1 MGQHSP
7 ALEAKYSFAC
17 PDWVERLKA
26 GKSLVPDLP
35 LNESQAERGKA
46 IFDRLRLPDVDGMP
60 QMRDAAGEWFRDI
73 VGALFGSLDDEGH
86 RHVTEL
92 FVLVPKK
99 NSKTTGSAGIML
111 TALLMNERPRAE
123 FLLIGPTQAIADLAF
138 EQAQGMILAD
148 EVLQKKF
155 IIQEHKKRIVY
166 RPTRAR
172 LVVKT
177 FDGKV
182 LTGVK
187 PTGVLIDELHELAKI
202 SRATKIVGQIRGGLD
217 ARPDGFLMFI
227 TTQSDEPPSGVFL
240 QELNIARAIRDGRL
254 SGEAANMLP
263 ILYEFPEDIQTD
275 PTMPWQNPE
284 IWPMVLPNLNLS
296 ITLQRLRTTFAK
308 AKASGQEELRRWA
321 SQHLNI
327 QIGLALHN
335 QRWRGA
341 DYWLQGADHS
351 LTLDEL
357 IARSEVAVVG
367 IDGGGLDD
375 LLGVCVIGRC
385 KDTKQWLFWF
395 HAFVHDDVLELRK
408 EIAEKLRDF
417 ERDGNLTICK
427 GATDDIMGVADI
439 VDQVY
444 EAGLLPAKHAVGF
457 DPQGVAAMVDELANR
472 EIEGE
477 MVAGVAQGFR
487 LTGAVWG
494 MERKLKDGTMKHD
507 GSAMMNWVVGNA
519 KPEQRGNSVLIT
531 KETAG
536 KSKIDPL
543 CAGFNAFKLMERNP
557 VAANQNNIS
566 DFLKNPIRAG

>member
-1 MGQHSP
+1 MGRIAP
-7 ALEAKYSFAC
+7 LDAEYSFAC

-35 LNESQAERGKA
+35 IDEARAAKGKA
-46 IFDRLRLPDVDGMP
+46 IFDLLRLPDVDGTP
-60 QMRDAAGEWFRDI
+60 QMKDAAGEWFRDI
-73 VGALFGSLDDEGH
+73 VGALFGSLDDDGY
-86 RHVTEL
+86 RHVPEL

-111 TALLMNERPRAE
+111 TALMMNERPRAE

-138 EQAQGMILAD
+138 EQAQGMIDADPVLA
-148 EVLQKKF
+148 KKF
-155 IIQEHKKRIVY
+155 IVQEHKKRIIY
-166 RPTRAR
+166 RETRAK

-227 TTQSDEPPSGVFL
+227 TTQSDEQPTGVFR
-240 QELNIARAIRDGRL
+240 QELRIARAIRDGRL
-254 SGEAANMLP
+254 EGEAANMLP
-263 ILYEFPEDIQTD
+263 ILYEFPESVQTD
-275 PTMPWQNPE
+275 PAMPWQNPE
-284 IWPMVLPNLNLS
+284 LWPMVLPNLDLS
-296 ITLQRLRTTFAK
+296 ITLKRLRSTFAK

-327 QIGLALHN
+327 EIGLALHN
-335 QRWRGA
+335 ERWRGA
-341 DYWLQGADHS
+341 DYWEKGAETC
-351 LTLDEL
+351 LTLEGL
-357 IARSEVAVVG
+357 IERSEVATIG

-385 KDTKQWLFWF
+385 KETKHWLFWF
-395 HAFVHDDVLELRK
+395 HAFVQDDVLELRK

-417 ERDGNLTICK
+417 ERDGDLTICK
-427 GATDDIMGVADI
+427 GGTEDIMGVADI
-439 VDQVY
+439 VDQVF
-444 EAGLLPAKHAVGF
+444 EAGLLPEKHAVGF

-472 EIEGE
+472 EIEGD
-477 MVAGVAQGFR
+477 MVAGIAQGFR
-487 LTGAVWG
+487 LSGAVWG

-507 GSAMMNWVVGNA
+507 GSAMMNWCVSNA
-519 KPEQRGNSVLIT
+519 KPEQRGNALLIT

-557 VAANQNNIS
+557 VAFGKSIYQERGA
-566 DFLKNPIRAG
+566 LVL

>member
-1 MGQHSP
+1 MGQIAS
-7 ALEAKYSFAC
+7 LEAEYSFAC

-35 LNESQAERGKA
+35 IDEARAAKGKA
-46 IFDRLRLPDVDGMP
+46 IFDLLRLPDVDGTP
-60 QMRDAAGEWFRDI
+60 QMKDAAGEWFRDI
-73 VGALFGSLDDEGH
+73 VGALFGSLDDDGY
-86 RHVTEL
+86 RHVPEL

-111 TALLMNERPRAE
+111 TALMMNERPRAE

-138 EQAQGMILAD
+138 EQAQGMIDADPVLA
-148 EVLQKKF
+148 KKF
-155 IIQEHKKRIVY
+155 IVQEHKKRIIY
-166 RPTRAR
+166 RETRAK

-227 TTQSDEPPSGVFL
+227 TTQSDEQPTGVFR
-240 QELNIARAIRDGRL
+240 QELRIARAIRDGRL
-254 SGEAANMLP
+254 EGEAANMLP
-263 ILYEFPEDIQTD
+263 ILYEFPESVQTD
-275 PTMPWQNPE
+275 PSMPWQNPE
-284 IWPMVLPNLNLS
+284 LWPMVLPNLDLS
-296 ITLQRLRTTFAK
+296 ITLKRLRSTFAK

-327 QIGLALHN
+327 EIGLALHN
-335 QRWRGA
+335 ERWRGA
-341 DYWLQGADHS
+341 DYWEKGAETC

-357 IARSEVAVVG
+357 IERSEVATIG

-385 KDTKQWLFWF
+385 KETKHWLFWF
-395 HAFVHDDVLELRK
+395 HAFVQDDVLELRK

-417 ERDGNLTICK
+417 ERDGDLTICK
-427 GATDDIMGVADI
+427 GGTEDIMGVADI
-439 VDQVY
+439 VDQVF
-444 EAGLLPAKHAVGF
+444 EAGLLPEKHAVGF

-472 EIEGE
+472 EIEGD
-477 MVAGVAQGFR
+477 MVAGIAQGFR
-487 LTGAVWG
+487 LSGAVWG

-507 GSAMMNWVVGNA
+507 GSAMMNWCVSNA
-519 KPEQRGNSVLIT
+519 KPEQRGNAVLIT